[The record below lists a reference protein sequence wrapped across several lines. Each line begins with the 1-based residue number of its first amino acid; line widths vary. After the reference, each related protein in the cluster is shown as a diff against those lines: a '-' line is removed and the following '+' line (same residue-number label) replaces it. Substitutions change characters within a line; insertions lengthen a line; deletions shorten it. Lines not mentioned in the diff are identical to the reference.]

1 MIQQSNL
8 WVFYPNELKFGE
20 ISVFPSSL
28 QPIQNNQDMEIT
40 YLNIYNGIYT
50 WKIYILNIY
59 NEIYV
64 NLYNKILLALKK
76 KIFPF

>member
-1 MIQQSNL
+1 
-8 WVFYPNELKFGE
+8 
-20 ISVFPSSL
+20 
-28 QPIQNNQDMEIT
+28 MEIT

-50 WKIYILNIY
+50 WKIYIINIY